1 MTQATAQVLP
11 FIPKPPSFGDM
22 LVTEGFN
29 RDISGLPRPTLN
41 GLYRVVTPE
50 KLADLR
56 VFARQYKPSIR

>member
-11 FIPKPPSFGDM
+11 FIPTPPSFGDM

-29 RDISGLPRPTLN
+29 RDI
-41 GLYRVVTPE
+41 YRVVTPE

-56 VFARQYKPSIR
+56 VFARQYRPSIR